1 MTTYTPALL
10 VLGNLLGVLPLIALA
25 AGIEHADL
33 RADDTWF
40 LALLIPTVIVYGL
53 YFALTLYGAVTA

>member
-53 YFALTLYGAVTA
+53 YFALMLYGAVTA